1 VRTGKDDGRT
11 GAQPAPVRPWLT
23 RSVRKIRDGG
33 QSAPRRNPAFPL
45 AVLLAAV
52 LHLVAGAAGILEP
65 APGLLLTVLQ
75 AALVAGQA
83 LALLYRW
90 TAPGPAFVAVVL
102 LHSVLLASSAAE
114 LGIGSLAV
122 MLAAYHLIRRAA
134 RPPAFRV
141 LAAMAAVSSGVAM
154 IAALLAGRLPLP
166 AVLGLIVA
174 RIVFEYLV
182 PALIAEFNRGRSQL
196 RDAAREREQFTER
209 ERAYLIEQDR
219 RAERTAL
226 ARELHDIAGH
236 HLSGIIVSAQ
246 AAGALIA
253 SDPERSRRM
262 LRELEDEARATMADL
277 RGTVGLLRPDENP
290 KDGGG
295 GRATIGIPGLGDL
308 PSLLDAAARRG
319 QRVSFSVTGDPH
331 RVGPVAEASIY
342 RTVQESLTNAAR
354 HAPDADCVVSVE
366 YRPDELVVV
375 VENAPASGPPAHAT
389 EGRPGG
395 RGYGLIGMNERAD
408 LIGADLDTGPTAGGG
423 WRNRLRIP
431 HPARG
436 RS

>member
-1 VRTGKDDGRT
+1 MRTGKDDGRT

-33 QSAPRRNPAFPL
+33 QGAPRRNPAFPL

-52 LHLVAGAAGILEP
+52 LHLVAGVAGILEP
-65 APGLLLTVLQ
+65 APGPLLTVLQ

-90 TAPGPAFVAVVL
+90 TAPVQAFVAVVL

-141 LAAMAAVSSGVAM
+141 LAAMAAVSSGVAL
-154 IAALLAGRLPLP
+154 IAALLAGRLPFP
-166 AVLGLIVA
+166 AVLGLIAA
-174 RIVFEYLV
+174 RVVFEYLV
-182 PALIAEFNRGRSQL
+182 PALIAEFGRGREQL

-209 ERAYLIEQDR
+209 ERSYLIEQDR

-253 SDPERSRRM
+253 SDPERSRTM

-277 RGTVGLLRPDENP
+277 RGTVGLLRPDEDP
-290 KDGGG
+290 KDGG
-295 GRATIGIPGLGDL
+295 GRATIGIPGLDDL
-308 PSLLDAAARRG
+308 PSLLDAAAGRG
-319 QRVSFSVTGDPH
+319 QRVSFSVTGDPY

-342 RTVQESLTNAAR
+342 RTVQESVTNAAR
-354 HAPDADCVVSVE
+354 HAPDADCAVSVE

-375 VENAPASGPPAHAT
+375 VENGPVSGPPAHAA

-408 LIGADLDTGPTAGGG
+408 LIGADLDTGTTAKGG

-431 HPARG
+431 HPVRG